1 MKCICGYS
9 PEGESRDTALAGTSN
24 SWPNPLAHNASRKKG
39 TQGGSQ
45 PDAGGQTGLAL
56 QDVRAPGGCERYWV
70 FTHSQADCFA
80 LQVIKQGSRA
90 RGMSLTL
97 KLWLHGSAY
106 QLPQELPRASTQHS
120 PLTLSRFLLHLF
132 LKLTQK
138 QILPTK
144 TSTERSESICN
155 KNLCAVAVPGP
166 QIFKSKT
173 INQRQ
178 EPHKNSYTA
187 HLCQTLVS

>member
-1 MKCICGYS
+1 MKCICQCS

-24 SWPNPLAHNASRKKG
+24 SWPNPLPHNASRKKG

-56 QDVRAPGGCERYWV
+56 QDVRTPGGCKRYWV
-70 FTHSQADCFA
+70 FTHSQAACFA

-90 RGMSLTL
+90 LGMSLTL
-97 KLWLHGSAY
+97 KLWLQGSAY
-106 QLPQELPRASTQHS
+106 QLPQELPGASTEHS
-120 PLTLSRFLLHLF
+120 PLPLSRFLLHLF

-144 TSTERSESICN
+144 TSRERSQSICN
-155 KNLCAVAVPGP
+155 KYLCTVAVPWSLDP
-166 QIFKSKT
+166 RPPLRILKSKKLT
-173 INQRQ
+173 
-178 EPHKNSYTA
+178 
-187 HLCQTLVS
+187 